1 MVGELSIQGL
11 DELKNQ
17 LNSLSRTAVP
27 RASAQAINRV
37 AGRAVSRSTARVAR
51 ATKVPRRLVR
61 GRVNLVKAN
70 ANMPRATLKVRRNNL
85 PAIALGKASV
95 RVPKGKL
102 GSVLKVGPFTFPG
115 AFIQQL
121 ANGRWHVLRRTNKS
135 RYPIEVV
142 KIPLAI
148 PLTEAYTEEVN
159 KLMETD
165 MPKELSAALSNQMRI
180 LYSR

>member
-11 DELKNQ
+11 EELKSQ

-27 RASAQAINRV
+27 RASAQAVNRV
-37 AGRAVSRSTARVAR
+37 ASRAVSRSTARVSR
-51 ATKVPRRLVR
+51 NTKVPRRLVH
-61 GRVNLVKAN
+61 GRVRLVKAS

-85 PAIALGKASV
+85 PAIALGKSSL
-95 RVPKGKL
+95 RKPRGK
-102 GSVLKVGPFTFPG
+102 SAVLRIGPFTFPG

-121 ANGRWHVLRRTNKS
+121 ANGRLHVLRRTEKS

-142 KIPLAI
+142 KIPMAI
-148 PLTEAYTEEVN
+148 PLTEAYTDEVN

-165 MPKELSAALSNQMRI
+165 MPKELSAALNNQMRV